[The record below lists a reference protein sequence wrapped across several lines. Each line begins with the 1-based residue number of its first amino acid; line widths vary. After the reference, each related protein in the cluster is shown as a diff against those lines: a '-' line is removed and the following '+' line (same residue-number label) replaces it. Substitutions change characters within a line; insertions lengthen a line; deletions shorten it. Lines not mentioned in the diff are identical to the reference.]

1 MSGIQKIAR
10 ERNMTARE
18 AAQKFGRSPRTI
30 RRLVAL
36 DRDEYLKRA
45 VEKRQK
51 VYDMRVIGCPWDEI
65 AEALNSTYHS
75 VRSMYYQRVREL
87 RETPKVDTKTLD
99 LFGATK

>member
-1 MSGIQKIAR
+1 MSGNQKIAR

-18 AAQKFGRSPRTI
+18 AAKKFGKSPRTI

-45 VEKRQK
+45 ADKRQK
-51 VYDMRVIGCPWDEI
+51 VYDMRMSGCPWDEI
-65 AEALNSTYHS
+65 AKAVKSTYHS

-87 RETPKVDTKTLD
+87 QDSTKKDTQTAD
-99 LFGATK
+99 LFGA